1 MHSTTFTFPRYV
13 EPGDIRSAAELLRG
27 SDLLQRGSID
37 VRVRRVDIYHESEA
51 GLETASDFFSES
63 LRAVSEG
70 TLADPI
76 EIPEE
81 EDAEG
86 PVLVLICEDEETEE
100 TEEEEDEPQEEE
112 PDEEEEE
119 L

>member
-1 MHSTTFTFPRYV
+1 MHNNTFTFPRYV

-27 SDLLQRGSID
+27 SDLLQRGYID

-70 TLADPI
+70 TLNDPVVV
-76 EIPEE
+76 PEE
-81 EDAEG
+81 EEQEDS
-86 PVLVLICEDEETEE
+86 PVLILICEDEE